1 MGNQAFWDFDFL
13 MQNNQVAKSREIQ
26 KRQKATGASIE
37 ALAQGFVSWLLY
49 AYSPSGRRIEDP
61 VALAAKRLLENVHT
75 GAGGDFDRL
84 AHLKPFELKALFDHD
99 LAGDLWKVSETIEK
113 TIYVVNYGHLTGPYK
128 RELYRRLFGGEQS

>member
-49 AYSPSGRRIEDP
+49 AYSPSGG
-61 VALAAKRLLENVHT
+61 ALKIRWHWLQRLLENVHT
-75 GAGGDFDRL
+75 GAGG
-84 AHLKPFELKALFDHD
+84 
-99 LAGDLWKVSETIEK
+99 I
-113 TIYVVNYGHLTGPYK
+113 LTVWPT
-128 RELYRRLFGGEQS
+128 